1 MEKPSKGRMTSSHLD
16 HLATLGADE
25 LATMAVEAE
34 ARLMEMTVTRQT
46 YHLYDLR
53 VRLLDRILDSLNAAR
68 VVAGTEPVAWDRS
81 LFILL
86 LQTMHGTGL
95 ARSCTG
101 YLNAIL
107 FFQRSGIWGSW
118 ALHEQELLHRLCKGA
133 VYDRGDAR
141 HRTVRGQMDGP
152 MFENF
157 IEYMVQ
163 ERKPASMILAVKVC
177 FSLALRVSELVRLR
191 HEQIIIGVEGDIEID
206 LPNKMF
212 RAKNPTAPPRIRKPV
227 VEWTTVDILLAL
239 RQKKGTGDFLFPPG
253 IWNEKSLRD
262 TIKSWAGEHALQF
275 LESGLDNV
283 FFDGP
288 HVLRH
293 GGMAALQEK
302 VIAAMGDA
310 MKGGLGGCSSGNVNF
325 YARPNV
331 NRGGPKRTRD

>member
-1 MEKPSKGRMTSSHLD
+1 MEKPGKGRMTPSHLD
-16 HLATLGADE
+16 HFATLDVEE
-25 LATMAVEAE
+25 LATMACEAE
-34 ARLMEMTVTRQT
+34 ARLMAMTVTRQT

-53 VRLLDRILDSLNAAR
+53 VRLLDRIMESLNEAR
-68 VVAGTEPVAWDRS
+68 LAGGQTRLEWDRTM
-81 LFILL
+81 FVLL
-86 LQTMHGTGL
+86 LSTMHDTGL

-118 ALHEQELLHRLCKGA
+118 ALKEQEHLHRLCKGA
-133 VYDRGDAR
+133 VYDYGNAR

-157 IEYMVQ
+157 MEWMM
-163 ERKPASMILAVKVC
+163 ETGKPASMILAVRVC
-177 FSLALRVSELVRLR
+177 FALALRVSELVRLK
-191 HEQIIIGVEGDIEID
+191 HEQIVIGTEGDMELD

-212 RAKNPTAPPRIRKPV
+212 RAKNPSTSPRVRKPV
-227 VEWTTVDILLAL
+227 VEWVTVDVLLAL
-239 RQKKGTGDFLFPPG
+239 RQNKKTGDFLFPPG
-253 IWNEKSLRD
+253 MWNEKSLRE
-262 TIKSWAGEHALQF
+262 TIKSWAEDHALEF

-302 VIAAMGDA
+302 VVAAMGEA
-310 MKGGLGGCSSGNVNF
+310 MKQGLGGCSAGNVKF
-325 YARPNV
+325 YAKPNV
-331 NRGGPKRTRD
+331 ERGVPKRPRE